1 MTTKLLAAS
10 SAIQTAPSIHLQS
23 AGLARSL
30 SLLLL
35 TLGMTPSAL
44 SQVYSVNAVG
54 YVNVT
59 LPGNPRQALIANPLN
74 GTNNHLNTILPL
86 PDNAEGTRILRWNV
100 PSQSFGD
107 PIEFIGGIGW
117 NSSNPDPAWVVLPP
131 GEGFYIQSAVASPS
145 LVTFVGDVPQG
156 ILTQVVPAGISYL
169 ASMVPVTRPLGQ
181 AGAPGTHQF
190 PAAEGDSVWLWD
202 TASQTFTS
210 YEFMEGLGWFPDDPV
225 IGPAQGFVSMKTA
238 PAFWPQ
244 HFVVNLAGSRLGSPA
259 ASLAIAWLGSGNVRI
274 TWPASEWKLQ
284 QATDVQGTWS
294 FVPGNPAS
302 PYITPAIGARKF
314 FRLIQTQT
322 CVAISCPANTNLTG
336 SGPTGTPVVFTA
348 TATNICTHTVVPV
361 TCTPAS
367 GSPFPLGSTTVAC
380 LATNSGETATCTFT
394 VTVLDSVPPQ
404 ITCPSDVVVSAAPG
418 QCEASVSFT
427 VTATDNLD
435 PAPTITC
442 APPSGSTFPVGRTT
456 VLCTAWDA
464 SGNISTCSFIVSVYP
479 TQLSPAGEIWT
490 ARESNRN
497 WRPVASS
504 ADGTRLVGIV
514 QGVPIFTSAATPR
527 AAHESTHHSGRHQPR
542 GRCHQSGWGSHHV
555 QRHGYEHMPA
565 SRAGHLHP
573 SLRQHL
579 PAGHEPRHLCGRG
592 RFRRDQHR
600 HLHRDGSP
608 HGTAVCRLLHAR
620 ARPVP
625 AARHGHGGFDLHAP
639 EFHQPGE
646 LARPHQHRGCPER
659 VDRTSGVHVTRRAR
673 VLLPP
678 ALAVKSGW
686 QRWAEQWLQPIGDAA
701 GEAYRAPVLKDHD
714 LPERP
719 PQIVVVE
726 HPHVG

>member
-314 FRLIQTQT
+314 FRFIQTQT

-514 QGVPIFTSAATPR
+514 QGVPIFTSAATPVPLTNPPTILG
-527 AAHESTHHSGRHQPR
+527 ATNLVVDATNPAGAVTTFSVTATNTCQPVVPVTCTPASDSTFPLGTNLVTCVAVDAFGVTNTATFTVTVLPTAPLFAGCS
-542 GRCHQSGWGSHHV
+542 
-555 QRHGYEHMPA
+555 MPA
-565 SRAGHLHP
+565 PG
-573 SLRQHL
+573 Q
-579 PAGHEPRHLCGRG
+579 
-592 RFRRDQHR
+592 FRLQ
-600 HLHRDGSP
+600 GT
-608 HGTAVCRLLHAR
+608 GTAGLTYTLQSSTNLVNWL
-620 ARPVP
+620 
-625 AARHGHGGFDLHAP
+625 
-639 EFHQPGE
+639 
-646 LARPHQHRGCPER
+646 
-659 VDRTSGVHVTRRAR
+659 DRTNIVAAPSGLIEHLEFTSPDVPVCFYR
-673 VLLPP
+673 L
-678 ALAVKSGW
+678 
-686 QRWAEQWLQPIGDAA
+686 RWP
-701 GEAYRAPVLKDHD
+701 
-714 LPERP
+714 
-719 PQIVVVE
+719 
-726 HPHVG
+726 